1 MRHETFPLSGPRGNT
16 PKLVATELFSELRAI
31 GDDGIG
37 ITREAFAVG
46 ENAAFDMVRR
56 FAASH
61 GLATD
66 VDPAGNL
73 VVYGATDDRTRPAYY
88 IGSHLDSVP
97 QGGNFDGAA
106 GVVAGLMLLADPLDG
121 APPIRVIALR
131 GEESAFYGR
140 ANTGA
145 RALFGE
151 LTAKDLAAPRLG
163 SGGSLADAMTSC
175 GIDLGPIAAGRV
187 LFDISQALG
196 YLELHIEQG
205 PVLVAADEPVGIVPG
220 IRGNVRYRQVACHGE
235 PGHSGAVPRDL
246 RRDAVFAFADL
257 VTRLDR
263 RWEDMLRVGDD
274 VVFTCGIVGTDP
286 HEHAMTRIPADLYF
300 SAEIRS
306 QSQTTLELADKGLRE
321 DCAVVARERGVSF
334 TLDTRIDTAP
344 AVLDPKMTSDLV
356 ATCQRLGLPGRL
368 VPSGAGHDAAVFA
381 NAGVPS
387 AMIFIRNENGSHNPR
402 EAMRLDDFLEGVRV
416 MRSQLEAWR

>member
-1 MRHETFPLSGPRGNT
+1 MRHELFRPPAPVDTRL
-16 PKLVATELFSELRAI
+16 LATDLFSRLRRI
-31 GDDGIG
+31 GDDGVG

-46 ENAAFDMVRR
+46 ENAAFDLARG
-56 FAASH
+56 FAATH
-61 GLATD
+61 GLGTE
-66 VDPAGNL
+66 VDAAGNL
-73 VVYGATDDRTRPAYY
+73 VVYAASDDRTRPAFYV
-88 IGSHLDSVP
+88 GSHLDSVP

-106 GVVAGLMLLADPLDG
+106 GVVAGLLLLADPPKD

-131 GEESAFYGR
+131 GEESAYYGR

-145 RALFGE
+145 RALFG
-151 LTAKDLAAPRLG
+151 LITPADLDAKRLG
-163 SGGSLADAMTSC
+163 TGGTLAEAMAGC
-175 GIDLGPIAAGRV
+175 GIDVGPIAAGRT
-187 LFDISQALG
+187 LFDAGRARG

-220 IRGNVRYRQVACHGE
+220 IRGNVRHRRIACHGE

-286 HEHAMTRIPADLYF
+286 AEHALSRIPADLYF

-306 QSQTTLELADKGLRE
+306 QSPETLELAHRGLRD
-321 DCAVVARERGVSF
+321 DCAVVARERGVVF
-334 TLDTRIDTAP
+334 TFDARIDTAP
-344 AVLDPKMTSDLV
+344 AVLDARMTADLT
-356 ATCQRLGLPGRL
+356 ATAKALGLGDRL

-381 NAGVPS
+381 NAGIPS

-402 EAMRLDDFLEGVRV
+402 EAMRLEDFMQGVAL
-416 MRSQLEAWR
+416 MRAQLGAWQ